1 MRKGDISHR
10 GRIVEITP
18 EFTTVEIVSTSA
30 CSECHAKG
38 LCGVS
43 EEKVKAIAVPTDG
56 FADRNVGDEVDVC
69 LRRVMGHKAV
79 WLSYVIPV
87 FILLI
92 FILTL
97 CSVIGNEVVAGLV
110 SIGAVCLY
118 YLVLWLLRDR
128 LRKEYVF
135 YIK

>member
-18 EFTTVEIVSTSA
+18 EFTTVEIVSSSA

-38 LCGVS
+38 LCGIS
-43 EEKVKAIAVPTDG
+43 EESVKVISVPSDG
-56 FADRNVGDEVDVC
+56 FADRRVGDEVDVC
-69 LRRVMGHKAV
+69 LRRVMGHRAV

-97 CSVIGNEVVAGLV
+97 SSVIGNEVVAGLV
-110 SIGAVCLY
+110 SIGAVCAY
-118 YLVLWLLRDR
+118 YLLLWLMRDR

-135 YIK
+135 YIR

>member
-18 EFTTVEIVSTSA
+18 EFTTVEIISRSA

-43 EEKVKAIAVPTDG
+43 EEATKAIAVPTDG
-56 FADRNVGDEVDVC
+56 FADRKVGDEVDVC

-87 FILLI
+87 CILLI
-92 FILTL
+92 LILTL

-110 SIGAVCLY
+110 SIGGVCLY

-135 YIK
+135 FIR